1 MALWWNYVRLG
12 GHMFEIVCK
21 SVSKL
26 FVKLVEISFCNV
38 KSKMLIQKMVRK
50 GDEELKN
57 ILTVG

>member
-1 MALWWNYVRLG
+1 
-12 GHMFEIVCK
+12 MFEIVCK

-26 FVKLVEISFCNV
+26 FVKLVEISFCND
-38 KSKMLIQKMVRK
+38 KSKKLIQKMVRK